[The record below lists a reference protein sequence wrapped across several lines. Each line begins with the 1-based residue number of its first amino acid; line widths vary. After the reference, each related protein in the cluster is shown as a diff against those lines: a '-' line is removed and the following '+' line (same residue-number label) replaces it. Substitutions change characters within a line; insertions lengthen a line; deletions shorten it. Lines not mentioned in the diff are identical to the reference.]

1 MKFINFCR
9 IDGVVI
15 HSIPK
20 NEDNR
25 GFLFELFRNDEL
37 KSEHQP
43 VMAYISWTK
52 PNVTRGPHEHHDQ
65 TDLFCFVGP
74 GEFELHLWDNRSTAG
89 RSDADAWIDLKSIQE
104 SHEVHLVGE
113 SNPVSVIVPP
123 GVVHGYKCIS
133 EKDGLVFNAPNQ
145 LYAGPGKKYPVD
157 EIRHEHEHDPKF
169 KID

>member
-1 MKFINFCR
+1 MNETK

-15 HSIPK
+15 NSIPK
-20 NEDNR
+20 SEDNR
-25 GFLFELFRNDEL
+25 GFLFELFRDDEL

-74 GEFELHLWDNRSTAG
+74 GDFELHLWDNRSFKTG
-89 RSDADAWIDLKSIQE
+89 IVELNDGDLYSVSG

>member
-1 MKFINFCR
+1 MNETK

-15 HSIPK
+15 NSIPK

-25 GFLFELFRNDEL
+25 GFLFELFRDDEL

-43 VMAYISWTK
+43 VMAYVSWTK

-74 GEFELHLWDNRSTAG
+74 GDFELHLWDNRPCTVAE
-89 RSDADAWIDLKSIQE
+89 L

-123 GVVHGYKCIS
+123 GVVHGYKCVS

-157 EIRHEHEHDPKF
+157 EIRHEHENDSKF

>member
-1 MKFINFCR
+1 MNETK

-15 HSIPK
+15 NSIPK

-25 GFLFELFRNDEL
+25 GFLFELFRDDEL

-43 VMAYISWTK
+43 VMAYVSWTK

-74 GEFELHLWDNRSTAG
+74 GDFELHLWDNRPCTVAE
-89 RSDADAWIDLKSIQE
+89 L

-123 GVVHGYKCIS
+123 GVVHGYKCVS

>member
-1 MKFINFCR
+1 M
-9 IDGVVI
+9 
-15 HSIPK
+15 
-20 NEDNR
+20 
-25 GFLFELFRNDEL
+25 
-37 KSEHQP
+37 
-43 VMAYISWTK
+43 
-52 PNVTRGPHEHHDQ
+52 TRGPHEHHDQ
-65 TDLFCFVGP
+65 TELFCFVGP
-74 GEFELHLWDNRSTAG
+74 GEFELHLRDNRHLDLTAC
-89 RSDADAWIDLKSIQE
+89 KK

>member
-1 MKFINFCR
+1 MKYKTE

-15 HSIPK
+15 RSIPK

-25 GFLFELFRNDEL
+25 GFLFELFRDDEL

-74 GEFELHLWDNRSTAG
+74 GEFELHLWDNKSQFPLNDPVD
-89 RSDADAWIDLKSIQE
+89 SKWIDRTE

-113 SNPVSVIVPP
+113 SNPVSVLVPP

-157 EIRHEHEHDPKF
+157 EIRHEHENDSKF